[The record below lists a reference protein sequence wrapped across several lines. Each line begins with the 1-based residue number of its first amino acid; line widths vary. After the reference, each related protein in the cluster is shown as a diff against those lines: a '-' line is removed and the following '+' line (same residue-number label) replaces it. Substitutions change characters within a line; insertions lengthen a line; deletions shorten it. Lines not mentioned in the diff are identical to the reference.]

1 MKDESVEG
9 AIRRVLAG
17 RRGDSP
23 GPCPDANELA
33 AFLEAR
39 LNPEEAARFEAHA
52 ADCSACRQVLALSLD
67 LAPREGEQAAPPVLP
82 AKTLSYRFSPLRL
95 ALGAAFALLAGVLL
109 FQSVRDSRMQP
120 PKYEIARRQQDH
132 AVTAGQESALD
143 SRERSAA
150 VGQAQPTTPAGR
162 IDSVEKMPLPAE
174 EKMRAVKPEPAVAGK
189 PAASTLAENSASRL
203 TPASRPE
210 TAKPQ
215 TVDAVAEAIKE
226 RKAVSD
232 TADLKDKLA
241 FRADEARGGGA
252 KTAEQAAQ
260 VRKETVVGQAGNEVI
275 SAQNANVPR
284 QAANTQ
290 LQAANTQMQAANV
303 VFQNTNVVSQTANTG
318 AQAAGGILQT
328 ANAPAQA
335 AGAPGR
341 PANVPLQGAAPE
353 AGSAKAR
360 SIDPVQQAIAE
371 AGLGKKQRQ
380 AYAIMGEAKL
390 ETGRKVGSRIFYR
403 TRNYWVDGA
412 SVEHADATVREIARD
427 SDEYRE
433 MIKKEPLVADLPDGL
448 PVVLFW
454 NGNNCVI
461 RVIR

>member
-1 MKDESVEG
+1 MKNESVEG

-39 LNPEEAARFEAHA
+39 LSPEEAARFEAHA

-67 LAPREGEQAAPPVLP
+67 LAPPEGERAAPQVLP
-82 AKTLSYRFSPLRL
+82 AKTHSYRSSPLRL
-95 ALGAAFALLAGVLL
+95 ALGATFVLLAGVLL
-109 FQSVRDSRMQP
+109 FQAVRDSRLQP
-120 PKYEIARRQQDH
+120 PAYQIARQQQDKGIPEGKV
-132 AVTAGQESALD
+132 AALAGREKSA
-143 SRERSAA
+143 ST
-150 VGQAQPTTPAGR
+150 GQAQPAGMAGR
-162 IDSVEKMPLPAE
+162 IDSVEKATSPAV
-174 EKMRAVKPEPAVAGK
+174 EKMRAATPEPTVAGK
-189 PAASTLAENSASRL
+189 PSSGLAENSTLRPAPAARL
-203 TPASRPE
+203 E
-210 TAKPQ
+210 TAKPPP
-215 TVDAVAEAIKE
+215 VEAVAEAMKE
-226 RKAVSD
+226 KKAQ
-232 TADLKDKLA
+232 ADAMVLTDKLA
-241 FRADEARGGGA
+241 FRVDEARGGGA

-318 AQAAGGILQT
+318 AQAAGNISQT

-341 PANVPLQGAAPE
+341 QANVPLQGAAPE